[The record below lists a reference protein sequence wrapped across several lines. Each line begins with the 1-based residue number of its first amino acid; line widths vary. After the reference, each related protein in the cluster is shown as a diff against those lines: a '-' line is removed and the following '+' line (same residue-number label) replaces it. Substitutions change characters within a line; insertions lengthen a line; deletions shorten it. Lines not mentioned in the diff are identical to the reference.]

1 MNQNRIIRIIPQRNQ
16 FNIIGN
22 QENQQ
27 NQRME
32 EGALQLHQVEN
43 NNLLK
48 NEQIQE
54 IQDLRVV
61 PQEQNNNNNNIENQ
75 MEIIAPQVIDNRQ
88 QNVNVNFNPNNIVT
102 KEEFDAFK
110 NDMLLF
116 KNDMLLFKNQVNR
129 NLANT
134 NNKLDDIYQSINS
147 NKVVQNNNINNN
159 I

>member
-1 MNQNRIIRIIPQRNQ
+1 MNQNRIILIIPQRNQ

-32 EGALQLHQVEN
+32 EGALQLHQGEN
-43 NNLLK
+43 NNLLE

-54 IQDLRVV
+54 IPDLRVV

-129 NLANT
+129 NFAN
-134 NNKLDDIYQSINS
+134 IINLL
-147 NKVVQNNNINNN
+147 IL
-159 I
+159 IR

>member
-1 MNQNRIIRIIPQRNQ
+1 
-16 FNIIGN
+16 
-22 QENQQ
+22 
-27 NQRME
+27 ME
-32 EGALQLHQVEN
+32 EGALQLHQGEN
-43 NNLLK
+43 NNLLE
-48 NEQIQE
+48 NEQIQK
-54 IQDLRVV
+54 IPDLRVV
-61 PQEQNNNNNNIENQ
+61 PQEQNNNNNNNIENQ

-102 KEEFDAFK
+102 KEEFYT
-110 NDMLLF
+110 F

-129 NLANT
+129 NFANI

>member
-32 EGALQLHQVEN
+32 EGALQLHQGEN
-43 NNLLK
+43 NNLLE

-54 IQDLRVV
+54 IPDLRVV
-61 PQEQNNNNNNIENQ
+61 PREQNNNNIENQ

-88 QNVNVNFNPNNIVT
+88 QNVNVNFNQNNIVT

-116 KNDMLLFKNQVNR
+116 KNYMLLFKNQVNR
-129 NLANT
+129 NMANT

-147 NKVVQNNNINNN
+147 NNVVQNNNINNN

>member
-1 MNQNRIIRIIPQRNQ
+1 MNQNHIIRIIPQRNQ

-54 IQDLRVV
+54 IPDLRVV

-88 QNVNVNFNPNNIVT
+88 QNVNVNFNPNNIVR

>member
-1 MNQNRIIRIIPQRNQ
+1 
-16 FNIIGN
+16 
-22 QENQQ
+22 
-27 NQRME
+27 
-32 EGALQLHQVEN
+32 
-43 NNLLK
+43 
-48 NEQIQE
+48 
-54 IQDLRVV
+54 
-61 PQEQNNNNNNIENQ
+61 

>member
-32 EGALQLHQVEN
+32 EGALQLHQGEN
-43 NNLLK
+43 NNLLE

-54 IQDLRVV
+54 IPDLRVV
-61 PQEQNNNNNNIENQ
+61 PREQNNNNIENQ

-102 KEEFDAFK
+102 KEEFYT
-110 NDMLLF
+110 F

-129 NLANT
+129 NFANI